1 MVKKFQTRHMFWN
14 VSGNFIKPV
23 FKKRKQKD
31 AVEITE
37 IAKITKLEGF
47 LVTMDIQKAFD
58 LLNHNFLIFVLEK
71 HGFGKHFIL
80 WVKIL
85 KRGKESYIIN
95 GGRTR
100 KYFSQSHQ
108 GDPISPFLF
117 I

>member
-1 MVKKFQTRHMFWN
+1 MVKKFQTRHIFWN

-23 FKKRKQKD
+23 FKTQITH

-37 IAKITKLEGF
+37 IAKITTLEDF
-47 LVTMDIQKAFD
+47 LVTMDIEKAFD
-58 LLNHNFLIFVLEK
+58 SSNHNFLIFVLEK

-85 KRGKESYIIN
+85 KRAKEGYVIKGGK
-95 GGRTR
+95 TT
-100 KYFSQSHQ
+100 KYFSQACQ